1 MAFEL
6 LSSNLLG
13 NAIIDQPA
21 GVIASSENFI
31 DPYTYAQQYQP
42 ELIPELHL
50 RNGKGSIIGFTRITG
65 STDTYASDE
74 IRHME
79 EGRLH
84 NILKGVTVAGNNFTS
99 PTPHNLRIKD
109 RIKISDGL
117 VERQATVS
125 SITSPTVFVALNDG
139 NGAFGLTGS
148 VDIIADFTSTFEKGD
163 DQFEDG
169 KNWNPVP
176 YVNFSHILKET
187 YSVSKSNMVHK
198 SWVMTPQG
206 EKWFNHEMERTGTMF
221 ENKEELTHIFHTRAT
236 AASASATAGFIP
248 GVKGVVQQVE
258 ERGNVG
264 NQYIES
270 LDGLSAIARRAKQQ
284 GTCRAFTVWADH
296 TQMKFF
302 REMMSGLN
310 AGYVG
315 GANYGIFQNS
325 KDMALMLDFTS
336 VLVDGV
342 SFHFTPWTVLED
354 PTMMGSSK
362 FLQTNLACLIVP
374 AGEKYVTENG
384 NTVSRAYLTLRHRS
398 DGQVNRNKEVTIY
411 GMGTPHPQRKDKM
424 TVDYLSEITN
434 QLVGANEFTVVRRNV
449 TYA

>member
-1 MAFEL
+1 MPFEL
-6 LSSNLLG
+6 LSTNLLG
-13 NAIIDQPA
+13 SAVIDQPA
-21 GVIASSENFI
+21 GVLATSENFI
-31 DPYTYAQQYQP
+31 DPYTYAQQYMP

-50 RNGKGSIIGFTRITG
+50 RNGKGSIIGFCRITG

-84 NILKGVTVAGNNFTS
+84 NILKGVTIVTNTFTS
-99 PTPHNLRIKD
+99 PTPHNLRPKD

-117 VERQATVS
+117 VERQATVQ

-139 NGAFGLTGS
+139 TGAFGLTGS
-148 VDIIADFTSTFEKGD
+148 VDVIADFTSTFEKGD

-169 KNWNPVP
+169 KNWNPTPV
-176 YVNFSHILKET
+176 VNYSHIMKET

-198 SWVMTPQG
+198 SWVMTPEG
-206 EKWFNHEMERTGTMF
+206 PKWFNHEMERTNTLF
-221 ENKEELTHIFHTRAT
+221 ENKEELTHLFHERAT

-248 GVKGVVQQVE
+248 GVKGVIQQIE
-258 ERGNVG
+258 ERGNIG
-264 NQYIES
+264 NQYIET
-270 LDGLSAIARRAKQQ
+270 LDDLSNIARRAKQQ

-296 TQMKFF
+296 TQMKYF

-325 KDMALMLDFTS
+325 KDMALQLDFSS

-342 SFHFTPWTVLED
+342 TFHFTPLAVLED
-354 PTMMGSSK
+354 PTLMGSAK
-362 FLQTNLACLIVP
+362 FLQTSIACLIVP
-374 AGEKYVTENG
+374 AGENYVTENG
-384 NTVSRAYLTLRHRS
+384 NTVSRPYLTLRHRS
-398 DGQVNRNKEVTIY
+398 DGQINRNKEVTIY
-411 GMGTPHPQRKDKM
+411 GLGTPHPQRKDKM

-434 QLVGANEFTVVRRNV
+434 QVVGANNFHVVRRG
-449 TYA
+449 TFYA